1 MMDRLAW
8 MGTGWRE
15 AGFGIGSDSKKSS
28 PFSVDRQFLFAI
40 VVKPSFATGLVA
52 R

>member
-15 AGFGIGSDSKKSS
+15 VGFGIGSDSKKVPHSQLTANS
-28 PFSVDRQFLFAI
+28 YL
-40 VVKPSFATGLVA
+40 L
-52 R
+52 